1 MKRKWVIN
9 GFLGLWAFALVFFI
23 VRDMVLDV
31 KRQNVDNASYVEEN
45 FTIETTVGDIS
56 ENQDSDETSNK
67 TSEEIN
73 KKVPSKTKKSVESI
87 TVNPTVKKE
96 EAKNEVID
104 RDTKDNNEEIKIL
117 TEKYGTTIYEKT
129 TYKIVNNE
137 KVKLKKETTV
147 DASNYNASL
156 KDLKQE
162 ALSLLASNKE
172 IAREILAYTN
182 NYREEVNKNSLELS
196 DDLTLSAM
204 IRALELAYSNKFTH
218 QRPDGTYVDK
228 LVKELNIPYKS
239 LGENIAYGYKD
250 AKDVTVGWRNSEG
263 HYQNMINAKYHK
275 VGIAVFTLNNNT
287 YFVQVFSD

>member
-31 KRQNVDNASYVEEN
+31 KRQNADNSSYVEEN

-56 ENQDSDETSNK
+56 ENQDDEETSNK
-67 TSEEIN
+67 TNEEVS
-73 KKVPSKTKKSVESI
+73 KEVPSKTKKSVESL
-87 TVNPTVKKE
+87 TVEPTVKRE
-96 EAKNEVID
+96 ETKNEVI
-104 RDTKDNNEEIKIL
+104 NNDEEINIL
-117 TEKYGTTIYEKT
+117 TEKYGTVIYEKT
-129 TYKIVNNE
+129 TYKIVNSE

-156 KDLKQE
+156 KELKQE

-182 NYREEVNKNSLELS
+182 NYREEVNRNSLELS

-228 LVKELNIPYKS
+228 LVKELNISYKS

-263 HYQNMINAKYHK
+263 HYQNMINAQYHK
-275 VGIAVFTLNNNT
+275 VGIATFTLNNNT

>member
-31 KRQNVDNASYVEEN
+31 KRQNVDNSSYVEEN

-73 KKVPSKTKKSVESI
+73 KEVPSKTKNSTENL

-96 EAKNEVID
+96 EAKN
-104 RDTKDNNEEIKIL
+104 NNEEIKIL
-117 TEKYGTTIYEKT
+117 TKKYGTVIYDKT

-137 KVKLKKETTV
+137 KVKVKKETII

-156 KDLKQE
+156 KELKQE

-172 IAREILAYTN
+172 IAMEILAYTN
-182 NYREEVNKNSLELS
+182 NYREEVNRTNLELS

-250 AKDVTVGWRNSEG
+250 AKDVTFGWRNSDG

-275 VGIAVFTLNNNT
+275 VGIAAFTLNNNT